1 MKSLTDFIATLPGV
15 RPRKA
20 RALVLDGEVLSK
32 AERADIRHGEGFWDV
47 TLEVGPDAAAAIL
60 AAYRAGRLP
69 MRPRAVPV
77 EAPEAEAYLAR
88 RETLLATLAERERRR
103 QAPKDLSLVRET
115 DFQDDHFLD
124 RVFFEAHGKGG
135 GTLGLAGIPVTKAVV
150 GHPTNSGKN
159 VGYSVSFH
167 WVGSDGV
174 RRSSGRVAAEASNRR
189 NDAERDWGL
198 PGG

>member
-1 MKSLTDFIATLPGV
+1 M
-15 RPRKA
+15 
-20 RALVLDGEVLSK
+20 
-32 AERADIRHGEGFWDV
+32 
-47 TLEVGPDAAAAIL
+47 
-60 AAYRAGRLP
+60 
-69 MRPRAVPV
+69 
-77 EAPEAEAYLAR
+77 
-88 RETLLATLAERERRR
+88 
-103 QAPKDLSLVRET
+103 
-115 DFQDDHFLD
+115 
-124 RVFFEAHGKGG
+124 FFEAHGKGG
-135 GTLGLAGIPVTKAVV
+135 GTLTLAGIPVTKAVV